1 MMCCLQESVI
11 EILSRWKMNNPVAGR
26 LTLCYHVLSR
36 KQLAQSKTL
45 CRAYIASVD
54 AENAST
60 QIERRMI

>member
-1 MMCCLQESVI
+1 MMFCSQEPVI

-26 LTLCYHVLSR
+26 LTLCYHIISK

-54 AENAST
+54 AENASS
-60 QIERRMI
+60 QIERRIL

>member
-1 MMCCLQESVI
+1 MFCLQEPVI

-26 LTLCYHVLSR
+26 LTLCYHIISK

-60 QIERRMI
+60 QIERSIL